1 MYAHRATLASPA
13 DDGRHSLRVRLR
25 VASEDDTAQL
35 QDVLHESAGTG
46 SQARMT
52 ARRCRLCRQETR
64 GVQCSVTRLS
74 SGWQRVCSPRRLNSR
89 MHKDARKSWNF
100 PEGESTETVKI
111 LYSAAQRKAKR
122 RQFVLCEL
130 SRLSLEL
137 NATYI
142 HIFESVYKRARN
154 MW

>member
-1 MYAHRATLASPA
+1 M
-13 DDGRHSLRVRLR
+13 
-25 VASEDDTAQL
+25 
-35 QDVLHESAGTG
+35 
-46 SQARMT
+46 
-52 ARRCRLCRQETR
+52 
-64 GVQCSVTRLS
+64 
-74 SGWQRVCSPRRLNSR
+74 CSPRRLNSR

-122 RQFVLCEL
+122 RHFVLCEL

-137 NATYI
+137 NATHI

-154 MW
+154 IHKSHTENRKTSQRTSIYRGPRSVGRGRAYIALGGGYYY